1 MLFSSLTF
9 LFLYLPLVLAVYH
22 LIPLRARNLFLLLAN
37 LVFYG
42 AGEPVYLW
50 IMVVSIAIDYT
61 HGWLIDRFRSR
72 DRLARWFVAESVIL
86 NLGLLFFFKYWDF
99 FAGYLGLPQFG
110 LPLPLG
116 ISFFTFQTMS
126 YSIDVYR
133 GDAPVQRN
141 VIAFGTY
148 VTLFPQLIAGPIV
161 RYQAVAHELA
171 ERKTRMIDLYDGVV
185 RFTIGLCKKV
195 LLANTIGV
203 LWETL
208 SSGPVT
214 TGGAWLGALAFCL
227 QLYFDFSGYSD
238 MAIGLGLLLGFHFP
252 ENFNYPFLARSASE
266 FWRRWHMTLGGWFRS
281 YVYIPLGGNRKGTAR
296 TIVNLLIVWSLT
308 GFWHGADWNFLIWGL
323 GFGVLI
329 VLERVWLGSVLD
341 RAPRWVGHVYL
352 IFILLV
358 GMSVFA
364 LPDGWAH
371 WLAVM
376 FGKGPF
382 WSAATGYYLRSYLPA
397 LVVLCVGATP
407 LPAWC
412 CRKLPPRVRRGVTPV
427 LVVLGLLA
435 CTAYLVDA
443 SYNPFL
449 YFRF

>member
-50 IMVVSIAIDYT
+50 IMVASIAIDYT

-141 VIAFGTY
+141 VIVFGTY

-412 CRKLPPRVRRGVTPV
+412 CRRLPPRVRRGVTPV

>member
-9 LFLYLPLVLAVYH
+9 LFLYLPLVLAIYH

-50 IMVVSIAIDYT
+50 IMVASIAIDYT

-171 ERKTRMIDLYDGVV
+171 ERRTSLIDLYEGVV

-208 SSGPVT
+208 SAGPVT

-281 YVYIPLGGNRKGTAR
+281 YVYIPLGGNRKGLAR
-296 TIVNLLIVWSLT
+296 TILNLLIVWSLT

-329 VLERVWLGSVLD
+329 ALERVWLGGVLD
-341 RAPRWVGHVYL
+341 RAPRWVGHVYM

-376 FGKGPF
+376 FGKGPA
-382 WSAATGYYLRSYLPA
+382 WSAATGYYLASYLPA
-397 LVVLCVGATP
+397 LAVLCVGATP

-412 CRKLPPRVRRGVTPV
+412 YRRLPPRVRRGVTPV
-427 LVVLGLLA
+427 LVVLGLLV

>member
-42 AGEPVYLW
+42 AGEPVYVW
-50 IMVVSIAIDYT
+50 IMVASIAIDYT

-364 LPDGWAH
+364 LPDGWMH

-412 CRKLPPRVRRGVTPV
+412 CRRLPPRVRRGVTPV